1 MGRLVK
7 YLQYLDDLTRFNLI
21 PGRIFLDTNVLQH
34 VQDFGGYIF
43 EHCRE
48 SEAYFQSIK
57 RKIYKGERLFTEIE
71 ALHDFFLNVN
81 RGHFEFALSEA
92 VYREVM
98 DKGDTSFLQ
107 WFSDVWDHW
116 SSVVS
121 DYEADEAVSPRAEKD
136 YQEALADKSL
146 SGSISKKDLEIV
158 LDAVRYDCDALLA
171 TDRFARN
178 QNKKLY
184 LFQKYKL
191 MILMPSELME
201 IIKPY
206 QALWC

>member
-21 PGRIFLDTNVLQH
+21 PGRIFLDTNVLQY
-34 VQDFGGYIF
+34 VQDFGEYIF

-81 RGHFEFALSEA
+81 RANFEFALSEA
-92 VYREVM
+92 VYREVT
-98 DKGDTSFLQ
+98 DKGDSSFLQ
-107 WFSDVWDHW
+107 WFNDVWDHW

-121 DYEADEAVSPRAEKD
+121 DYEADEGVSPRAEKD

-146 SGSISKKDLEIV
+146 SCSISKKGLEIV
-158 LDAVRYDCDALLA
+158 LDAIRYDCDALLT

-184 LFQKYKL
+184 IFQNYKF
-191 MILMPSELME
+191 MILMPSEFME